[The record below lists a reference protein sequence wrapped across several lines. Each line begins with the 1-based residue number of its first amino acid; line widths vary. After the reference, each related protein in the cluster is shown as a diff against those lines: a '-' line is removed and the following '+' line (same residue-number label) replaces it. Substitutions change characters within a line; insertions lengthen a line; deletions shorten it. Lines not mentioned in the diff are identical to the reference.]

1 MKLELP
7 DDILLCAETT
17 NQELRMAL
25 ALQLYS
31 DGRVDYAD
39 ACRLAEVTSKIFDRE
54 LAGRDISIIRFPPL
68 STWREKRR
76 AG

>member
-7 DDILLCAETT
+7 DDILLGAETT

-39 ACRLAEVTSKIFDRE
+39 ACRLAEVAPGIFDRE